1 MSSRPTNSGRLH
13 RERAT
18 IRAMIDQYCRAHHGE
33 HVGEPPSGDAP
44 AHEMPAHEMPAHEM
58 PAHEMPAHEM
68 PAHEMPGAG
77 TPSGGHS
84 ADQRPL
90 CGECRELEQYA
101 MKRLDCCPYGEE
113 KPTCA
118 KCPIHCY
125 RPEMRQRVREVMRW
139 AGPRMMWRHPV
150 LAVRHLIDGRRGS
163 PPRAT

>member
-33 HVGEPPSGDAP
+33 HVGEPPSGDA
-44 AHEMPAHEMPAHEM
+44 
-58 PAHEMPAHEM
+58 PAHEM